1 MDTDIHLDTSWCPVC
16 DCLIMPKRYTVP
28 IQPPP
33 TPLPQQPALVT
44 SNSTTSIKGAT
55 RGKHGTIKGRAHGGG
70 LLQGTGRVRPGGG
83 LRPNVPNKA
92 KSPQRAAQEP
102 VVQELPVTPV
112 RTRTVIDQS
121 QTPLYCSEACRKK
134 DLEWAWPVP
143 MPSAR
148 EILERDSSADRLKA
162 TDSAHLA
169 TKTKSHGKEKRVSL
183 GAHPA
188 QLNPAHASPPPP
200 SPVLPP
206 VPPNSWRAPNLR
218 DLRALDLGETTLR
231 LARSDSDTSSSAT
244 GTSFT
249 ASASAEERS
258 PGEERSDGLSN
269 LYTDPAPPPIPPL
282 PLHPHRASAP
292 ASAPPTANTS
302 SADKR
307 PLFEGGIL
315 MAARRL
321 QAIFARARRT
331 ASRRR
336 RRGGCGRSRE
346 ARANRRAGKVE
357 AKPEEVE
364 TIDPARWSDLVYNYG
379 GNSNPRAPAGV
390 ISTHRRPSTGAA
402 SDPQANAG
410 NTETVRRPL
419 VRAPGAPTRTQSA
432 LELYAK
438 YPLFVRAPSSSST
451 SHAPRAKSNASL
463 ATSYAP
469 AFGLVTSTSA
479 SKSASTKSAATSVS
493 NDAHSGTSA
502 LTLPGVDPALYAGK
516 KRAAPRRVLAKGVEG
531 KLLVPDVLLRSTV
544 SASLPASSLAGP
556 VSPAPMRRSGSE
568 ASVSG
573 RSRRS
578 AGALGSVREEGVEG
592 EAEGTWHRPAE
603 EMSEDGTGTSV
614 TSASVTSGSR
624 KGHRSRGERKEKK
637 GKSRAEMSAPE
648 RRRMNMEAR
657 NWTYDNV
664 EGPIYDAMPAVPI
677 KQTRYEEIFFPDP
690 LPATSTS
697 LPTSLPTAS
706 TSAAQ
711 ESTQEVSADEKPYI
725 ETSALHAR
733 DIELSRR
740 AIREVGSRRGE
751 HRGRAGVWVEKEWE
765 VTVIPE
771 RKKLFLF
778 GSGTGRTQ

>member
-1 MDTDIHLDTSWCPVC
+1 MSPSHDLIAVRHSPRTALRVVLVMSIFVLRLRLDVSTSRLRSAYENHASAAAATAATSPQPV
-16 DCLIMPKRYTVP
+16 VP
-28 IQPPP
+28 IDRGY
-33 TPLPQQPALVT
+33 LAL
-44 SNSTTSIKGAT
+44 A
-55 RGKHGTIKGRAHGGG
+55 
-70 LLQGTGRVRPGGG
+70 
-83 LRPNVPNKA
+83 
-92 KSPQRAAQEP
+92 SPVARKRRRECT
-102 VVQELPVTPV
+102 LV

-134 DLEWAWPVP
+134 DLEWSWSVP

-148 EILERDSSADRLKA
+148 EFFERDSSSDCLKS
-162 TDSAHLA
+162 TESAQLA
-169 TKTKSHGKEKRVSL
+169 TKTKSLGKEKRVSL

-188 QLNPAHASPPPP
+188 QLNPAHKFPPSP

-206 VPPNSWRAPNLR
+206 VPPISWRVPNLR
-218 DLRALDLGETTLR
+218 DQFERAITLR
-231 LARSDSDTSSSAT
+231 LVRSDSDTSLSAT
-244 GTSFT
+244 RTSFT
-249 ASASAEERS
+249 AIPSAEEGS
-258 PGEERSDGLSN
+258 PEEERSDGLSN
-269 LYTDPAPPPIPPL
+269 LYTDTAPPPLSPL
-282 PLHPHRASAP
+282 PLYPHCASAP
-292 ASAPPTANTS
+292 STSNT

-307 PLFEGGIL
+307 PLFEGGIF

-321 QAIFARARRT
+321 QVIFRSGAADGEQAKEERRLREEQVKRREE
-331 ASRRR
+331 RRR
-336 RRGGCGRSRE
+336 AWDLTGEAERE
-346 ARANRRAGKVE
+346 ARANRKVGKVE
-357 AKPEEVE
+357 TKPEEVE

-379 GNSNPRAPAGV
+379 GNSNPSAPAGV

-402 SDPQANAG
+402 SDPQANA
-410 NTETVRRPL
+410 NNAETVRRPL

-438 YPLFVRAPSSSST
+438 YQRFVRAPSSSST
-451 SHAPRAKSNASL
+451 SPAPRAKSNASL

-479 SKSASTKSAATSVS
+479 SKSASTKSATTSVS
-493 NDAHSGTSA
+493 DDTHSGTSA

-516 KRAAPRRVLAKGVEG
+516 KRAAPRRVLAKG

-603 EMSEDGTGTSV
+603 EMSEDWTGTSV
-614 TSASVTSGSR
+614 TNASVTSGSR
-624 KGHRSRGERKEKK
+624 KGHKSRSKRKERK

-664 EGPIYDAMPAVPI
+664 ERPVYDAMPAVPI
-677 KQTRYEEIFFPDP
+677 KQTRYKEIFFPDP

-706 TSAAQ
+706 TSTAQ
-711 ESTQEVSADEKPYI
+711 ESTQEASAEEKPYI

-733 DIELSRR
+733 DIELACR

-751 HRGRAGVWVEKEWE
+751 HRGRTGLWVEKEWE

-771 RKKLFLF
+771 RKKFFLF

>member
-28 IQPPP
+28 IQHPP
-33 TPLPQQPALVT
+33 TPLPQQPALVN

-70 LLQGTGRVRPGGG
+70 LLQGTGRVRPSGG

-92 KSPQRAAQEP
+92 KLPQRAAQEP
-102 VVQELPVTPV
+102 VVQELPAIPL

-134 DLEWAWPVP
+134 DLEWSWPVP

-148 EILERDSSADRLKA
+148 EILERDSSSDRLK
-162 TDSAHLA
+162 SAD
-169 TKTKSHGKEKRVSL
+169 L
-183 GAHPA
+183 GTRPA

-206 VPPNSWRAPNLR
+206 VPPNSLRVTNVR
-218 DLRALDLGETTLR
+218 DLPTLDLDATTLR
-231 LARSDSDTSSSAT
+231 LARSESDTSSCAT
-244 GTSFT
+244 GTSCT
-249 ASASAEERS
+249 TSASAEERS
-258 PGEERSDGLSN
+258 PGEERSDGLPN
-269 LYTDPAPPPIPPL
+269 LYTDPAPPLLPPL
-282 PLHPHRASAP
+282 PLHPHRPSAP
-292 ASAPPTANTS
+292 ALAPPTSNA
-302 SADKR
+302 SADKCPR
-307 PLFEGGIL
+307 FEGGI
-315 MAARRL
+315 MRAASRL
-321 QAIFARARRT
+321 QAIFLSGAADGELAKEERRLREKQMKKEEELRRAWDLT
-331 ASRRR
+331 GEAE
-336 RRGGCGRSRE
+336 RE

-364 TIDPARWSDLVYNYG
+364 TIDLARWSDLVYNYG

-402 SDPQANAG
+402 SDPQANGG
-410 NTETVRRPL
+410 NTETVRRPF
-419 VRAPGAPTRTQSA
+419 VRAPGAPTRMQSA

-451 SHAPRAKSNASL
+451 SPAPRAKSNASL

-469 AFGLVTSTSA
+469 AFGLVTSTSS

-493 NDAHSGTSA
+493 DDAHSGTSA

-516 KRAAPRRVLAKGVEG
+516 KRAVPRRVLAKGVEG
-531 KLLVPDVLLRSTV
+531 KLLVPGVLLRSTV
-544 SASLPASSLAGP
+544 SASLPASSFAGP

-603 EMSEDGTGTSV
+603 EMSGDGTGTSV
-614 TSASVTSGSR
+614 TSASVTCGSR
-624 KGHRSRGERKEKK
+624 KGHRSRERKEKK

-664 EGPIYDAMPAVPI
+664 EGPVYDVMPAVPI

-706 TSAAQ
+706 TSTAQ
-711 ESTQEVSADEKPYI
+711 ESTQEASAEEKPYI
-725 ETSALHAR
+725 EISALHAR
-733 DIELSRR
+733 DIELARR

>member
-1 MDTDIHLDTSWCPVC
+1 MAEDRVKREVSPFDRCPAQPEDIDVRRARHVDLRASSSSRRLNFSTTLRVPLSNRTK
-16 DCLIMPKRYTVP
+16 IMPLQQQQQQQLRRNLLWLSCTGEP
-28 IQPPP
+28 SRAEAPERTDQPS
-33 TPLPQQPALVT
+33 TLV
-44 SNSTTSIKGAT
+44 
-55 RGKHGTIKGRAHGGG
+55 RA
-70 LLQGTGRVRPGGG
+70 
-83 LRPNVPNKA
+83 
-92 KSPQRAAQEP
+92 
-102 VVQELPVTPV
+102 
-112 RTRTVIDQS
+112 RTVIDQS
-121 QTPLYCSEACRKK
+121 QTLLYCSEACHKK
-134 DLEWAWPVP
+134 DFESSWPMS
-143 MPSAR
+143 MPSAC
-148 EILERDSSADRLKA
+148 EFLERDSSSDRLNS
-162 TDSAHLA
+162 TESAQLA
-169 TKTKSHGKEKRVSL
+169 TKTKSLGKEKRVSL

-188 QLNPAHASPPPP
+188 QLNPAHAFPPPP

-206 VPPNSWRAPNLR
+206 VPPISWRAPNLR
-218 DLRALDLGETTLR
+218 DLRAW
-231 LARSDSDTSSSAT
+231 ARPR
-244 GTSFT
+244 
-249 ASASAEERS
+249 SASAEEGS
-258 PGEERSDGLSN
+258 PEEERSDGLSN
-269 LYTDPAPPPIPPL
+269 LYTDTAPPPLSPL
-282 PLHPHRASAP
+282 PLYPHCASAP
-292 ASAPPTANTS
+292 STSNT

-307 PLFEGGIL
+307 PLLEGGIF

-321 QAIFARARRT
+321 QAIFRSGAADGEQAKEERRLREEQVKRREE
-331 ASRRR
+331 RRR
-336 RRGGCGRSRE
+336 AWDLTGEAERE
-346 ARANRRAGKVE
+346 ARANRKAGKVE

-379 GNSNPRAPAGV
+379 GNSNPSAPAGV

-402 SDPQANAG
+402 SDPQANA
-410 NTETVRRPL
+410 NNAETVRRPL

-438 YPLFVRAPSSSST
+438 YQRFVRAPSSSST
-451 SHAPRAKSNASL
+451 SPAPRAKSNASL

-479 SKSASTKSAATSVS
+479 SKSASTKSATTSVS
-493 NDAHSGTSA
+493 DDTHSGTSA

-516 KRAAPRRVLAKGVEG
+516 KRAAPRRVLAKG

-603 EMSEDGTGTSV
+603 EMSEDWTGTSV
-614 TSASVTSGSR
+614 TNASVTSGSR
-624 KGHRSRGERKEKK
+624 KGHKSRSKRKEKK

-648 RRRMNMEAR
+648 RRRMDMEAR

-664 EGPIYDAMPAVPI
+664 ERPVYDAVPAVPI
-677 KQTRYEEIFFPDP
+677 KRTRYKEIFFLDP

-706 TSAAQ
+706 TSTAQ
-711 ESTQEVSADEKPYI
+711 ESTQEASAEEKPYI

-733 DIELSRR
+733 DIELACR

-751 HRGRAGVWVEKEWE
+751 HRGRTGLWVEKEWE
-765 VTVIPE
+765 VSVIPE